1 MGRSAL
7 SMRAHGLGPSLLRFV
22 ALAVLMLAG
31 GRGAVPLSARRLEIQ
46 ARATTLQCDFTG
58 RQVNPHEA
66 LLCLPPRLLCQ
77 VTGYTGVES
86 KSVPETFVD
95 LTPPELAKQVHELKH
110 LTSATSQALLPMI
123 LKRVGA
129 TVADFFDNFSNT
141 TCSEHISSTVDTVP
155 ARLPLQYD
163 GKFNYVALAKPGARK
178 TRLEEFRTDSKS
190 EVGQPKGGVVTVG
203 FVSLAVH
210 FHPAYQPDS
219 RFRYLGR
226 ELVKGKNTYVVAF
239 GQRPGVARQAQR
251 VNQSE
256 GTEAFEDKFGV
267 TAMRGGPEAD
277 GHFLDNDRHAK
288 REGDERNEESDA
300 ELGTG
305 GGIGQHAGAVVFSQ
319 HDQDAGADEQ
329 PEKAGFRGKAATS
342 AGVGDADASWA
353 RSTSS

>member
-251 VNQSE
+251 VTFNDKTGFVLMQGVARIDPESFRILRLR
-256 GTEAFEDKFGV
+256 TEIQQPELNVGLQKETTEVEYSQV
-267 TAMRGGPEAD
+267 T
-277 GHFLDNDRHAK
+277 FKQDRK
-288 REGDERNEESDA
+288 TLWLPRQVTVS
-300 ELGTG
+300 
-305 GGIGQHAGAVVFSQ
+305 GQLRQYVFSNQ
-319 HDQDAGADEQ
+319 HRYSQYRLFTVEAGQ
-329 PEKAGFRGKAATS
+329 KRKKT
-342 AGVGDADASWA
+342 
-353 RSTSS
+353 